1 MQDRMSFALYWCF
14 AFYTIRLSLSS
25 FWYYNIF
32 QDHFIEIHSNIIK
45 FLCVK
50 NVFLAIILLKLETR
64 QITNTNIENE
74 CYELID
80 LAEEQG
86 IVHRTKRNF
95 ANMKTLCF
103 VSLQL
108 DVVSS
113 ECL

>member
-1 MQDRMSFALYWCF
+1 MN
-14 AFYTIRLSLSS
+14 I
-25 FWYYNIF
+25 NIF
-32 QDHFIEIHSNIIK
+32 KQCLFLKYFAKMDFEQIFIIS
-45 FLCVK
+45 
-50 NVFLAIILLKLETR
+50 
-64 QITNTNIENE
+64 IEDE

-86 IVHRTKRNF
+86 IIHRTKRNF

-108 DVVSS
+108 DVISG

>member
-1 MQDRMSFALYWCF
+1 MKI
-14 AFYTIRLSLSS
+14 T
-25 FWYYNIF
+25 
-32 QDHFIEIHSNIIK
+32 FIP
-45 FLCVK
+45 
-50 NVFLAIILLKLETR
+50 
-64 QITNTNIENE
+64 IENE

-108 DVVSS
+108 DVISS

>member
-1 MQDRMSFALYWCF
+1 MFPYW
-14 AFYTIRLSLSS
+14 
-25 FWYYNIF
+25 
-32 QDHFIEIHSNIIK
+32 QP
-45 FLCVK
+45 
-50 NVFLAIILLKLETR
+50 LLKCENGPGEMSAIQRELFSQAEKGELLIDI
-64 QITNTNIENE
+64 QKFITILQESQEKALKNIQENE

>member
-1 MQDRMSFALYWCF
+1 M
-14 AFYTIRLSLSS
+14 
-25 FWYYNIF
+25 
-32 QDHFIEIHSNIIK
+32 
-45 FLCVK
+45 CVK
-50 NVFLAIILLKLETR
+50 NVFSAIILLKLETR

>member
-1 MQDRMSFALYWCF
+1 LPKLDFEQ
-14 AFYTIRLSLSS
+14 
-25 FWYYNIF
+25 IF
-32 QDHFIEIHSNIIK
+32 IIFIED
-45 FLCVK
+45 
-50 NVFLAIILLKLETR
+50 
-64 QITNTNIENE
+64 E

-86 IVHRTKRNF
+86 IIHRTKRNF

-108 DVVSS
+108 DVISG